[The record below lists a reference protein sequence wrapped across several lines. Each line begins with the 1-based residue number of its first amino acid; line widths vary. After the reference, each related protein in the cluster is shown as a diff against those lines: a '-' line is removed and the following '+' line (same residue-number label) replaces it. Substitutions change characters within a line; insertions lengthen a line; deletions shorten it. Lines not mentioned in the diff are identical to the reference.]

1 MKRTPIEFYEKEK
14 TIFDASLL
22 KTQKTLRLLG
32 LIRFA
37 VFTTTFFLVFFFLGD
52 ANTMIFSAVVG
63 ALLFVF
69 LLRKY
74 ENYKAKKEELLA
86 LIAINTLEI
95 SVANGDV
102 SGLPTGEEYKNALHQ
117 YSYDIDLFGQGSFF
131 QYINRTATK
140 AGTLKLVNSLSEN
153 SIVQI
158 PEKQKSIQELADKPK
173 WRQYFSAIASLV
185 LAETSPVAIVKW
197 MQSYRFVFPAFSRYT
212 PQFFSLVSM
221 GLIAAMSFLGVSFSF
236 LILWFFIGLGIS
248 GMYLKKISNL
258 YTRAGKAKTTFQQ
271 YYKLLE
277 VLEQTNFTSEILKEK
292 QQLMYSDT
300 GNASTLMKEFFK
312 HLDALD
318 QRNNIIFAVVGNG
331 LLLWDIKHAFRVE
344 RWMQKHGDK
353 VEQWFDLISFF
364 DAQNSL
370 ANYAFNHPLYTYPK
384 ITAEDAVIE
393 AKDLG
398 HPLLSSTKRITSDCR
413 IDAQSFFVVTGANM
427 AGKSTFLRTVSLS
440 IIMSNIG
447 LPVCAIEM
455 YYRPIKL
462 VTSIRNSD
470 SLTEDA
476 SYFFSELKRLKYIVD
491 LLKEDSYFIVLDE
504 ILRGT
509 NSTDKAD
516 GSQKFVKKLVASNA
530 TGLIAT
536 HDLSLCEIEKDYDQ
550 VENFYFDAAIID
562 DELHFDYKLKKG
574 ICQNRNATF
583 LLKKMEIV

>member
-1 MKRTPIEFYEKEK
+1 M
-14 TIFDASLL
+14 
-22 KTQKTLRLLG
+22 
-32 LIRFA
+32 
-37 VFTTTFFLVFFFLGD
+37 
-52 ANTMIFSAVVG
+52 
-63 ALLFVF
+63 
-69 LLRKY
+69 
-74 ENYKAKKEELLA
+74 
-86 LIAINTLEI
+86 
-95 SVANGDV
+95 
-102 SGLPTGEEYKNALHQ
+102 
-117 YSYDIDLFGQGSFF
+117 
-131 QYINRTATK
+131 
-140 AGTLKLVNSLSEN
+140 
-153 SIVQI
+153 
-158 PEKQKSIQELADKPK
+158 
-173 WRQYFSAIASLV
+173 
-185 LAETSPVAIVKW
+185 
-197 MQSYRFVFPAFSRYT
+197 
-212 PQFFSLVSM
+212 
-221 GLIAAMSFLGVSFSF
+221 
-236 LILWFFIGLGIS
+236 
-248 GMYLKKISNL
+248 
-258 YTRAGKAKTTFQQ
+258 
-271 YYKLLE
+271 
-277 VLEQTNFTSEILKEK
+277 
-292 QQLMYSDT
+292 
-300 GNASTLMKEFFK
+300 
-312 HLDALD
+312 
-318 QRNNIIFAVVGNG
+318 
-331 LLLWDIKHAFRVE
+331 
-344 RWMQKHGDK
+344 
-353 VEQWFDLISFF
+353 
-364 DAQNSL
+364 